1 MQHNEQLQ
9 QQIDDMKAKLAEME
23 ALLNQPVIH
32 YWQPEEGELYFFLD
46 NFNTIDKIRRAS
58 DGLNE
63 TRYRAFKTEKEA
75 EKYAKYSEA
84 EETLR
89 KAIAEANQGWLPNW
103 STHIEDKWC
112 IELKAG
118 LSDLKE
124 TCNKSYKC
132 FPSFMY
138 IKSGKLA
145 TYLMNTYR
153 KEFITYLS
161 Y

>member
-1 MQHNEQLQ
+1 MNNKQLQ

-23 ALLNQPVIH
+23 TLLNPPAIN
-32 YWQPEEGELYFFLD
+32 YWQPSVLSLD
-46 NFNTIDKIRRAS
+46 KYYYISPLGAIRTDTANAS
-58 DGLNE
+58 DIS
-63 TRYRAFKTEKEA
+63 RYKVFKTVAEA
-75 EKYAKYSEA
+75 VLYLEYIKA

-89 KAIAEANQGWLPNW
+89 EAIAKANQGWLPNW
-103 STHIEDKWC
+103 NTHIEDKWC

-124 TCNKSYKC
+124 ICNKSYKY